1 MYLHSFS
8 IRGFRNLKTQHW
20 AFPRG
25 THFIFGDNGQGKTNL
40 LEIIYFLCLTK
51 SFRTS
56 EDQECLG
63 HQQDHFLLEACFVDE
78 SQVEHVVQVRYQP
91 GQGKSIH
98 LNGKPVHR
106 SSELVGRFPV
116 IKLSQ
121 EDMEITTGPPQQ
133 RRRFCNILLSQV
145 SVRYLGLLKE
155 YERIVKQRNC
165 ILREGLSGRSA
176 AGGGVEIWDGPLMNK
191 AAAISELRG
200 KMVDELN
207 PLLQAFYQTF
217 TGREDVLALEY
228 LPDVAAQTGE
238 SYAAAFQR
246 RLNLCRRQEHQR
258 GITLIGPHRDDFKF
272 FINGRELRL
281 FGSSGEHKSVAVCL
295 KAAEGVLIRRTLDRL
310 PIVLLDDL
318 YAELDWDRGERA
330 LHLFSGD
337 LQCFVTGTSFDYQ
350 ALQPLLATNEQVLWM
365 RAGALEK
372 RQHGGHG

>member
-1 MYLHSFS
+1 M
-8 IRGFRNLKTQHW
+8 
-20 AFPRG
+20 
-25 THFIFGDNGQGKTNL
+25 
-40 LEIIYFLCLTK
+40 EMIYFLCLTK

-56 EDQECLG
+56 EDQECLS
-63 HQQDHFLLEACFVDE
+63 HQQNHFLLEACFIDE
-78 SQVEHVVQVRYQP
+78 SQLEHSLQVSYQP
-91 GQGKSIH
+91 GAGKSIH
-98 LNGKPVHR
+98 LDGKPLHR
-106 SSELVGRFPV
+106 SSELIGRFPV

-121 EDMEITTGPPQQ
+121 EDLEITSGPPHQ

-165 ILREGLSGRSA
+165 ILKKGLNDRSV
-176 AGGGVEIWDGPLMNK
+176 AGAGVEIWDGPLMNK
-191 AAAISELRG
+191 AAAISDLRG

-207 PLLQAFYQTF
+207 PLLQEYYQKF
-217 TGREDVLALEY
+217 TGKGDILTLEY
-228 LPDVAAQTGE
+228 LPDVAARRDE

-246 RLNLCRRQEHQR
+246 RLNHCRWQEYQR

-272 FINGRELRL
+272 FINGKELRL

-330 LHLFSGD
+330 LHLFSSD

-350 ALQPLLATNEQVLWM
+350 ALQPLLPSSGQVLWM
-365 RAGALEK
+365 RAGALE
-372 RQHGGHG
+372 RL